1 MLLVPI
7 AKNTDLVVLV
17 LIEVEAVGL
26 PVPTQLLLRQ
36 YVINCLPQLQEI
48 VIERLLGYSY
58 FLSCIF
64 QSDALVHVQPSPL
77 THFDHYFSNN
87 ALLLAPASLSL
98 ACLCAA
104 LDESVCIFAACLLPE
119 LQLDLVGRLLDGR

>member
-1 MLLVPI
+1 VLLVPI

-26 PVPTQLLLRQ
+26 P
-36 YVINCLPQLQEI
+36 IPQLQEI